1 MAWGCAEDLATRMD
15 YASTKEDLVPYLL
28 IHPEPEPLLLA
39 QIFKV
44 DVENPYSAL
53 LSQCLL
59 T

>member
-1 MAWGCAEDLATRMD
+1 MD